1 MVLLCGTD
9 PGAVRPSLIAAWW
22 HPSSWTVRLS
32 TYSEPESMLRKS
44 CRSAAHVRIQ
54 WIVRESSPP
63 RRAGSLAVDPKTG
76 AQRRSPIR
84 YYRNRRGT
92 RFKREFVYNIPALFG
107 ELGDFL
113 SLQRR
118 LQAESAESL
127 RRLKRILETE
137 AIKDG
142 SRHDLRWDATPDNPS
157 SDRTSAIPATTAH
170 VPSKTTNG
178 MKSIRYEE

>member
-22 HPSSWTVRLS
+22 HPSSWTGPSEHLLRAGEHVTEELS
-32 TYSEPESMLRKS
+32 LGGR
-44 CRSAAHVRIQ
+44 HVRIQ

-63 RRAGSLAVDPKTG
+63 RRWVIGG
-76 AQRRSPIR
+76 RSEDGGTATITYTLLPESQ
-84 YYRNRRGT
+84 GT
-92 RFKREFVYNIPALFG
+92 RFKREFVYNIPVLFG

-113 SLQRR
+113 SLQSR
-118 LQAESAESL
+118 LQVESAESL